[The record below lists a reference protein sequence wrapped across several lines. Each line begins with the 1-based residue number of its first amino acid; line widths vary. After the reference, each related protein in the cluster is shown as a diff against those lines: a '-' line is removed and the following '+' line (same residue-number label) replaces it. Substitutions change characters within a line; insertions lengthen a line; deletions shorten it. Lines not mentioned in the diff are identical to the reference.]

1 MKISSKIYLAIAA
14 FLVIGAVFFAV
25 SYNSDNGKE
34 RIIVAVDENPP
45 YTYTTA
51 PVAAYFD
58 ESSDNAG
65 KTATALKFQG
75 FDIDVIMAVA
85 DRAGLAIEFRDVPF
99 ADMLNQMARPPK
111 QPTNFIQRYFAKKS
125 DLDLAIGGISI
136 TAARKIFAEF
146 TIPYAS
152 GGACIVALKSGPV
165 TSPESLS
172 GKLVGVELA
181 TTNMD
186 TAAKISGAKLKFYRD
201 QQSLLLDLLNGVVNA
216 IVIDRIAAAFYITER
231 KLEQLKIV
239 NLADEEEFAML
250 ARKGNTKL
258 IDKINKALNE
268 MKASGEL
275 QKLHDKWFSR

>member
-1 MKISSKIYLAIAA
+1 MNISRKTYLTFAA
-14 FLVIGAVFFAV
+14 VIVISAVVFAV
-25 SYNSDNGKE
+25 SYNFDNGKE

-99 ADMLNQMARPPK
+99 ADMLKQMARPPK

-125 DLDLAIGGISI
+125 ELDLAIGGISI
-136 TAARKIFAEF
+136 TAARKTFAEF

-152 GGACIVALKSGPV
+152 GGACIVALNSSPI
-165 TSPESLS
+165 TSSESLP

-181 TTNMD
+181 TTNAEA
-186 TAAKISGAKLKFYRD
+186 AAKIRGAKLKFYGN
-201 QQSLLLDLLNGVVNA
+201 QQSLLLDLLNGIVEA
-216 IVIDRIAAAFYITER
+216 IVIDRIAANFYVNER
-231 KLEQLKIV
+231 KLNQLKIFKM
-239 NLADEEEFAML
+239 ADEEEFAML

-258 IDKINKALNE
+258 IDKINKALVE
-268 MKASGEL
+268 MKANGEL
-275 QKLHDKWFSR
+275 QVIHDKWFPR